1 MLIRGLW
8 DLSYLTRD
16 QIPTLQG
23 GFLTTGTP
31 GQSLSYLFK
40 RINGASRNLVVFS
53 FLGFPVAQLVKNLA
67 AKQETC
73 VRPLGWAN
81 PLEKGTA
88 THSSILTWR
97 IPWTV

>member
-23 GFLTTGTP
+23 GFLTTGTS

-53 FLGFPVAQLVKNLA
+53 FLGFPVAQLVKNRA
-67 AKQETC
+67 AKQETW
-73 VRPLGWAN
+73 VRSLGWDN

-97 IPWTV
+97 IP